1 MARPRNFMNQ
11 LAADE
16 FVVLGGPL
24 SGTDDFL
31 LVIDAADAEEINAT
45 LARDPWTQS
54 GMLKVNSALDD
65 TSRSE
70 QRSVT
75 RAAS

>member
-24 SGTDDFL
+24 GGTDDFL
-31 LVIDAADAEEINAT
+31 LVIDAAGTNQINAT

-54 GMLKVNSALDD
+54 GMLEIKDIRPWTILLDANK
-65 TSRSE
+65 E
-70 QRSVT
+70 
-75 RAAS
+75 A